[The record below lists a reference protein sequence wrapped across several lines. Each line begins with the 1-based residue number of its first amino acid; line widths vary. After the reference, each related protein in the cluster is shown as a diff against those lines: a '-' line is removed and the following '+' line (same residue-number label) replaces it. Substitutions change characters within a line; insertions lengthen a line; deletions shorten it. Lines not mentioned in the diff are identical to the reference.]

1 MPDIVRSLD
10 GRDLSGVPWEKG
22 TPNEPVFVEEFVEYD
37 DVPYVV
43 ANSGLFR
50 MLPNKASSLGYTL
63 ELAFDAPTADILF
76 KGSTI
81 PESEAVALLSSPVEA

>member
-22 TPNEPVFVEEFVEYD
+22 TPNEPVFVKKFVEYD
-37 DVPYVV
+37 DVPFVLAKDGKAY
-43 ANSGLFR
+43 R
-50 MLPNKASSLGYTL
+50 MLPSKSASLGYTL
-63 ELAFDAPTADILF
+63 EEDNTSRSTDAWF

-81 PESEAVALLSSPVEA
+81 PESEAVSLLS